1 MAGLF
6 DFSSAEDILKQRMA
20 TTEKNRLQMLRDVS
34 QGAPRPDVA
43 RLGANLG
50 YILGRKLFGGQSDTS
65 KVEDARASGEAL
77 LAAQAAGAGSTYK
90 EGFTPEGSS
99 YSPEALE
106 QFRKEDQDA
115 LGLLDPELKKEVIKK
130 RLLDGADLS
139 TSAGTSEFAEK
150 VQASGIASIK
160 ELETLQSKAAGQRTQ
175 ENQVAKA
182 DFMQKTAFDV
192 NQNIDRQKDPEGHL
206 TAWVKAL
213 RGNPLTQNEATT
225 AEGRLMTHLL
235 SKDKNS
241 GRKIPKANTLSAVES
256 HMINTGLAE
265 QLPDDSV
272 TAAKYWMSEK
282 VEEYMREDMTTGEA
296 MVQASIDI
304 KSHMGKTPEDWFG
317 FIGGNPTL
325 DIPGAVNPD
334 EEVADVPTK
343 ETTDEAPNPMGVGS
357 GRFTVKRKGAE

>member
-150 VQASGIASIK
+150 ARAYGI
-160 ELETLQSKAAGQRTQ
+160 
-175 ENQVAKA
+175 AKA
-182 DFMQKTAFDV
+182 DFMQNTAFDV

-213 RGNPLTQNEATT
+213 RGNPLTQKEATT

-282 VEEYMREDMTTGEA
+282 VEEYMREGMTTGEA
-296 MVQASIDI
+296 MVQASIDL
-304 KSHMGKTPEDWFG
+304 KPHMGMTPESFWG
-317 FIGGNPTL
+317 FVSGDPTL